1 MKKFILILFSAV
13 ALSAAVHAQDSTT
26 AHHHEKGESAI
37 KQQRMDMMQQLNLTD
52 EQKAKMQKLR
62 EEQRAK
68 MDSIHSS
75 SLSDDE
81 KKAQMKTLRED
92 SRKEMDNILTPEQ
105 RSKLQEMRKEEM
117 EKRKAQ
123 KQGADSTK

>member
-1 MKKFILILFSAV
+1 MLFSAV

-37 KQQRMDMMQQLNLTD
+37 KQQRMDMMQQLNLTN

-62 EEQRAK
+62 EEQRTK
-68 MDSIHSS
+68 VDSIRNS

-81 KKAQMKTLRED
+81 KKTQMKTLREN
-92 SRKEMDNILTPEQ
+92 SRKEMDDILTPEQ
-105 RSKLQEMRKEEM
+105 RSKMQEMRKEQM
-117 EKRKAQ
+117 EERKAQ
-123 KQGADSTK
+123 KQSADSSR